1 MFWDEEVKNKKQ
13 SPTKWFGFWWISLR
27 HQQISENSI
36 GDGWEGVSVFSKD
49 TSCTLLEGGAVVVV
63 VQKLKRKQDNWIL
76 RAMSG
81 PRLSQHYHVS
91 RGTLLVLLIRRLTRR
106 VAVCIYRDDSK
117 NDVYTVCSWNSVNVV
132 IIICTLFKKPTIVII
147 VWINSYMSVSLW

>member
-1 MFWDEEVKNKKQ
+1 VKIPLVTDERRLVCFQK
-13 SPTKWFGFWWISLR
+13 TRVVLCW
-27 HQQISENSI
+27 
-36 GDGWEGVSVFSKD
+36 V
-49 TSCTLLEGGAVVVV
+49 AVVVV
-63 VQKLKRKQDNWIL
+63 VEKLKRKQDNWIL

-81 PRLSQHYHVS
+81 PRLSQHHHVS

-106 VAVCIYRDDSK
+106 VAMCIYRDDSK

-147 VWINSYMSVSLW
+147 VWTNSYTSIIMIIKI